1 MIAVLALAVGV
12 LFATG
17 TWMVMQRT
25 LTRVIL
31 GIALVSH
38 GVNLLLI
45 YAGGPPGTP
54 PFIGLDEGVLSDSL
68 SQAMILTAIVIAFG
82 LTGFLLALAY
92 RSWLLTGHDEVEDDV
107 EDRRIARHALEAP
120 PEETPGG
127 YDDRLPSDF
136 PEDGGEGAGGST

>member
-107 EDRRIARHALEAP
+107 EDRRIASTAAHP
-120 PEETPGG
+120 
-127 YDDRLPSDF
+127 DDT
-136 PEDGGEGAGGST
+136 EGAYG

>member
-1 MIAVLALAVGV
+1 MIVVLALAVGV

-31 GIALVSH
+31 GLGLLSH
-38 GVNLLLI
+38 GVNLLII
-45 YAGGPPGTP
+45 YAGGPPGAP
-54 PFIGLDEGVLSDSL
+54 PFAGLDEGVFSDSL
-68 SQAMILTAIVIAFG
+68 SQAMILTAIVISFG

-107 EDRRIARHALEAP
+107 EDRRIAQASLEAP
-120 PEETPGG
+120 AEEVPGG
-127 YDDRLPSDF
+127 YDDRLPSEF
-136 PEDGGEGAGGST
+136 PEGPGARGGRA